1 MHRRKVD
8 SLYSIYMTWGI
19 KAKFSGDPVEKGCM
33 MSEIMFSLY
42 YSGFLLMRNISLL
55 FKVIRG
61 VVF

>member
-1 MHRRKVD
+1 
-8 SLYSIYMTWGI
+8 MTWGI

-33 MSEIMFSLY
+33 MSEIMFPLY